1 MFPGYSGRVDPHRLA
16 EERSLAYHR
25 AIAARLAREPALVA
39 RARAKVA
46 AWRTEGRS
54 PFYARAWE
62 RLLSGPTKTLAQFLA
77 ADTEE
82 ARALRQATPFAGA
95 LEPRERWRIW
105 REVRER
111 GAGR

>member
-1 MFPGYSGRVDPHRLA
+1 VEPHQLA
-16 EERSLAYHR
+16 EQRSLAYHR
-25 AIAARLAREPALVA
+25 AIAARLVREPALVA

-46 AWRTEGRS
+46 AWRAEGRS

-62 RLLSGPTKTLAQFLA
+62 RLLSEPTETLAQFLA

-105 REVRER
+105 KEVSERE
-111 GAGR
+111 AGR

>member
-1 MFPGYSGRVDPHRLA
+1 MGLVEPHQLA
-16 EERSLAYHR
+16 EQRSLAYHR
-25 AIAARLAREPALVA
+25 AIAARLVREPSLVA

-46 AWRTEGRS
+46 AWRAEGRS
-54 PFYARAWE
+54 LFYARAWE
-62 RLLSGPTKTLAQFLA
+62 RLLSGPTEALAQFLV

-105 REVRER
+105 KEVGQRET
-111 GAGR
+111 GR